1 MYLCGLKLFLG
12 LMATNDSFISVC
24 DFIGQYAAH
33 LMGAGVHTS
42 RVVRNS
48 KRIGDAFGVEV
59 QMCAFYNNIMI
70 SITDGAS
77 QETYNKVIG
86 ISSHSISFEHNSE
99 LSALSWE
106 VYDKHLPLDIIKE
119 KYRKIVEAPRIHP
132 LFVLILVGFA
142 NASFCRLFDG
152 DAISMAIVF
161 STTVLGL
168 FLKQQMIARHINS
181 FITFIV
187 SAFVAS
193 LAASTSL
200 IFKDT
205 TSSTAIATSVLYL
218 VPGVPL
224 INGMI
229 DIVEGHVLIGFSRL
243 TEAAL
248 LIMCIAVGL
257 SFTLIMVKNSLI

>member
-1 MYLCGLKLFLG
+1 LQPQIDKGNM
-12 LMATNDSFISVC
+12 TTDDSFNSVC
-24 DFIGQYAAH
+24 DFIAEYAAH
-33 LMGAGVHTS
+33 LMGVGVHTS

-48 KRIGDAFGVEV
+48 KRIGEAFGVEV

-70 SITDGAS
+70 SITDD
-77 QETYNKVIG
+77 ETHECYNKVVG

-106 VYDKHLPLDIIKE
+106 IYDYHLPLSTIKE
-119 KYRKIVEAPRIHP
+119 KYRTIVQAPRIHP
-132 LFVLILVGFA
+132 LFVLLLVGFA
-142 NASFCRLFDG
+142 NASFCRLFEGDG
-152 DAISMAIVF
+152 ISMAIVF
-161 STTVLGL
+161 SATMIGL
-168 FLKQQMIARHINS
+168 YLKQQMFAKHINS
-181 FITFIV
+181 FIVFIV

-193 LAASTSL
+193 LAASISL
-200 IFKDT
+200 IFKET

-248 LIMCIAVGL
+248 LIMCIAIGL